1 MCGTDRQG
9 LSNDRRVRSDLNEL
23 KDIHRKRTELTPDE
37 LQMYSMFACET
48 FIATNG
54 QLPVDI
60 VNQFGR
66 NGIQAKD
73 LIDLC
78 LESVWHL
85 VDLPLQ

>member
-1 MCGTDRQG
+1 
-9 LSNDRRVRSDLNEL
+9 
-23 KDIHRKRTELTPDE
+23 
-37 LQMYSMFACET
+37 MYSMFACET
-48 FIATNG
+48 FITTNG

-66 NGIQAKD
+66 NGIQAVD
-73 LIDLC
+73 LFDLC

>member
-1 MCGTDRQG
+1 MTDIRF
-9 LSNDRRVRSDLNEL
+9 
-23 KDIHRKRTELTPDE
+23 IHRKRTELTADE
-37 LQMYSMFACET
+37 LHQYSVFACDT
-48 FIATNG
+48 FVSTNG

-66 NGIQAKD
+66 NGIKAED

>member
-1 MCGTDRQG
+1 M
-9 LSNDRRVRSDLNEL
+9 NEL
-23 KDIHRKRTELTPDE
+23 KDIHRKRTELTQEE

-48 FIATNG
+48 FITTNG

-66 NGIQAKD
+66 NGIQAVD
-73 LIDLC
+73 LFDLC

-85 VDLPLQ
+85 VDLPLK